1 MSSLLRRAGG
11 MSEKQILLVDD
22 EPSLLEIFGTML
34 KRQGFTVWKA
44 TNALDALDLMRN
56 IKPDLFILDVM
67 MPGMNGIELCREL
80 RTWPDTH
87 TTPVMMLSALGD
99 SHTQRASLDAGADL
113 YLQKPILPRELVS
126 RVQELVGE
134 LMPH

>member
-1 MSSLLRRAGG
+1 MSD
-11 MSEKQILLVDD
+11 KQILVVDD
-22 EPSLLEIFGTML
+22 EPSLLEIFSMML

-44 TNALDALDLMRN
+44 TNALDALDLVRN

-87 TTPVMMLSALGD
+87 TTPVMMLSALSD
-99 SHTQRASLDAGADL
+99 ARTQRESLDAGADL
-113 YLQKPILPRELVS
+113 YLRKPILPRDLVS

-134 LMPH
+134 LLPH

>member
-1 MSSLLRRAGG
+1 MSD
-11 MSEKQILLVDD
+11 KQILVVDD
-22 EPSLLEIFGTML
+22 EPSLLEILSMML

-44 TNALDALDLMRN
+44 TNALDALDLVRN

-87 TTPVMMLSALGD
+87 TTPVMMLSALSD
-99 SHTQRASLDAGADL
+99 ARTQRESLDAGADL
-113 YLQKPILPRELVS
+113 YLRKPILPRDLVN

>member
-1 MSSLLRRAGG
+1 MSD
-11 MSEKQILLVDD
+11 KQILVVDD
-22 EPSLLEIFGTML
+22 EPSLLEIFSTML

-44 TNALDALDLMRN
+44 TNALDALDLVRN

-87 TTPVMMLSALGD
+87 TTPVMMLSALSD
-99 SHTQRASLDAGADL
+99 VHTQRESLDAGADL
-113 YLQKPILPRELVS
+113 YLRKPILPRDLVT

-134 LMPH
+134 LLPH

>member
-1 MSSLLRRAGG
+1 MSD
-11 MSEKQILLVDD
+11 KQILVVDD
-22 EPSLLEIFGTML
+22 EPSLLEIFSTML

-44 TNALDALDLMRN
+44 TNALDALDLVRN

-87 TTPVMMLSALGD
+87 TTPVMMLSALSD
-99 SHTQRASLDAGADL
+99 ARTQRESLDAGADL
-113 YLQKPILPRELVS
+113 YLRKPILPRDLVS

-134 LMPH
+134 LLPH